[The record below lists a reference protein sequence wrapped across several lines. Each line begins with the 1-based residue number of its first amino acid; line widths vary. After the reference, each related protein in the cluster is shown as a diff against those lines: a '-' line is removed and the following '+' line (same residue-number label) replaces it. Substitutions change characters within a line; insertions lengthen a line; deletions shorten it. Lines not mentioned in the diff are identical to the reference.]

1 MTRFLFNKMLVSMQ
15 DRYDYDVG
23 YMQTMLQTDMKAFL
37 KFMGFQIM
45 SAHKGNLPTEVLFAT
60 RLRAI
65 LWDDCGPCTQ
75 LVVNMAL
82 ESKVDSGLI
91 QAIIQNQ
98 LDSLSDDIT
107 VVIRFTELV
116 LAHNP
121 EADELREEI
130 IKRWGKTGLIAI
142 GLNISASRVYPTL
155 KYALGYGKACSRI
168 KVEEKLVSPN
178 EKVFT

>member
-15 DRYDYDVG
+15 DQYDYDVS

-45 SAHKGNLPTEVLFAT
+45 SAHKGDLPSDVLFSA

-82 ESKVDSGLI
+82 EAKVSHH
-91 QAIIQNQ
+91 IIEGIIANR
-98 LDSLSDDIT
+98 LEGLSDD
-107 VVIRFTELV
+107 VILAVRFTELT

-121 EADELREEI
+121 EVDDLRDEVSH
-130 IKRWGKTGLIAI
+130 RWGKPGLITLA
-142 GLNISASRVYPTL
+142 LNISASRVYPTL

-168 KVEEKLVSPN
+168 QVEGQSLTPHVRNSA
-178 EKVFT
+178 